1 MTLTEILAA
10 TDDSKVQM
18 VNTIIQI
25 LNPIK
30 LYCKREYGDRLDR
43 LILFGSQA
51 RGETNLDSDVD
62 LLIVLH
68 DPVIISQ
75 EMQKTSLFIANFCLE
90 NNLVISRI
98 FLPKLRF
105 ENENSPLLRN
115 IRREGIIL

>member
-1 MTLTEILAA
+1 
-10 TDDSKVQM
+10 VQKAIH
-18 VNTIIQI
+18 TIIQI

-30 LYCKREYGDRLDR
+30 LYCQREYGDRLDC

-51 RGETNLDSDVD
+51 RGEANLDSDVD
-62 LLIVLH
+62 LLIVLQ
-68 DPVIISQ
+68 DPVMISQ